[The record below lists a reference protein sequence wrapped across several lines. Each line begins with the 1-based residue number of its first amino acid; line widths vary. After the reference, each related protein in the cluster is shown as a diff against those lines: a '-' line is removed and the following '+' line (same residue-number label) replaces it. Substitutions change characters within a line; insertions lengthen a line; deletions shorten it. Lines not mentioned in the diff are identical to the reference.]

1 MSMLVIMLPIEGQC
15 TFKLELLRH
24 LVCSRS

>member
-1 MSMLVIMLPIEGQC
+1 MLVIMLPIEGQC